1 MQSRARIITIIV
13 VSLAVPTLTIWQR
26 WSEIRVFA
34 RELTNALTQS
44 ADSRPGKGGGSF
56 VPGNRPDGTTPAALA
71 AAGNWEKAID
81 QVLTQK
87 AEPAVIGTALLE
99 LLPSLPEAGRTE
111 AVQHMANLLPNEGYE
126 PASRMLANP
135 ETSSEV
141 QDVLLTDL
149 LNRPNA
155 LKLPVLLEVARTPE
169 HAKAQQAKD
178 LLQPYLVDDYS
189 TDWAKAQEKVAIWL
203 KEHPDT

>member
-1 MQSRARIITIIV
+1 
-13 VSLAVPTLTIWQR
+13 LT
-26 WSEIRVFA
+26 S
-34 RELTNALTQS
+34 ALTQS
-44 ADSRPGKGGGSF
+44 EEAKPGKKT
-56 VPGNRPDGTTPAALA
+56 VTPVNRTPTTPAALA

-87 AEPAVIGTALLE
+87 AEPAAIGTALLE
-99 LLPSLPEAGRTE
+99 LLPSLPEAGRAE

-135 ETSSEV
+135 ETASEV
-141 QDVLLTDL
+141 QDLLLTDL

-155 LKLPVLLEVARTPE
+155 LKLPVLLEVARTPD

-178 LLQPYLVDDYS
+178 LLQPFLVQDYGS
-189 TDWAKAQEKVAIWL
+189 DWVKAQEKLAIWL